1 MRRKLRLH
9 GMSCKNCVTHVNRTL
24 QSLETTNLQV
34 CVGAQSMLVNTG
46 GTSALIQQAIDG
58 AGHTI
63 LGLD

>member
-1 MRRKLRLH
+1 MNK
-9 GMSCKNCVTHVNRTL
+9 TL

-34 CVGAQSMLVNTG
+34 CVGTQSMLVNTG

-63 LGLD
+63 LGID